1 MRLKSVKLAGFKS
14 YVDPTVIDLP
24 HNVTVV
30 VGPNGCGKS
39 NIVDA
44 IRLGIGESQASH
56 LRGEGLEDVIFDGSD
71 TRARSGQATI
81 ELLFD
86 NQDHKIGGSYANFSE
101 LALRR
106 EIAQDTPSKF
116 YLNGR
121 RCRRRDI
128 RDLFLGSGFGAR
140 SYSVIEQGF
149 VSRIVTAKPEELR
162 VHLEEVAGVSKY
174 RERRRETEKKI
185 DSTRE
190 NLERV
195 KDHATELARQI
206 SYLERQAREAARY
219 SDLREKE
226 RSIRAKLVVL
236 KVQTVEAEID
246 EQEARMEKVSLG
258 VQQEL
263 AKLQSIRTELDTL
276 RVREADCMEQFNS
289 VQGESFEARGVLARI
304 EEENRQRKQHRDET
318 VHARRKATETLSEQQ
333 VALTNQQSQISS
345 LDNELSQIEGERKQA
360 ATQCGVARKKFTE
373 TQNAVET
380 WRPDWDNFLKEFNEK
395 SNELSLQTDQRIRL
409 QQELDEIDHRL
420 EELEELQATSKH
432 ENDNAILTEQ
442 KNELDTELQNTIQRI
457 KVHDDQLEALE
468 QLDVQDEKDRR
479 TLERELSELRER
491 RSAVTALIEQ
501 TLKTDSYTS
510 SEPTTTHHELLAHPR
525 VGELI
530 EVQSGYEKAVEVVLH
545 SFLPAITVDTTAF
558 EKVGLKDL
566 CESDM
571 MLVAPSTDVKTGSR
585 LADVITQGQE
595 YVPELCSDVFVD
607 DDLDAA
613 LARQKLLKPHES
625 TVTKSGI
632 WMGRTWIK
640 FSGSTQERG
649 TLIEHRA
656 ELQELNSL
664 HERKAKEH
672 QEKLQTLSAR
682 TQQRTQIRETDR
694 EQRQLQNE
702 LNSQLADTHAQIER
716 ERLEHYQASVRSA
729 NAQKERES
737 ITVRK
742 SNLDQE
748 ISSQDNYVSKL
759 KVEVANLDKER
770 QVLEVKEQENNDLLA
785 AALEEDRAAQTER
798 HRLDLEYNNLQARI
812 ESYTLNS
819 QLLAN
824 NIDELKLRLQTLDQQ
839 IAADEN
845 SLQKLEVKLA
855 DAVKQSAIVDQR
867 LATVRTDHD
876 GILQQIRE
884 NNVSESQQQLRT
896 EQKQQKLHN
905 FREEHIQL
913 TSKQEYLL
921 TELSGLDV
929 DLADAKTSLDAS
941 DDEESL
947 TRTLNRTQSRIEKL
961 GAVNLAATRDLDTR
975 RAEYETYQSR
985 IEDLELSQDTLEQAM
1000 QKIDKETL
1008 ALFND
1013 VFSRASEMFQTVFA
1027 RLFGGGRAEL
1037 ILTEENP
1044 LTAGV
1049 SMRIQPPGKQIKNR
1063 NQLSDGEK
1071 ALAALAFTFAMFE
1084 LNPSPICIL
1093 DEVDAPLDSIN
1104 ISRFGKLIHSMA
1116 NDVQFLIITHSRG
1129 TMNFAESLIGI
1140 TMQEAGVSRV
1150 VSVDLE

>member
-44 IRLGIGESQASH
+44 IRLGIGESQASQ

-81 ELLFD
+81 ELLFE

-106 EIAQDTPSKF
+106 EISEDTPSKF

-149 VSRIVTAKPEELR
+149 VGRIVTAKPDELR

-185 DSTRE
+185 DLTRE

-226 RSIRAKLVVL
+226 RNIQAKLVVL
-236 KVQTVEAEID
+236 QVQTVEARIE
-246 EQEARMEKVSLG
+246 EQEALMEGISLR

-276 RVREADCMEQFNS
+276 RVREADCMEQFNN
-289 VQGESFEARGVLARI
+289 VQGDSFEARGVLARV

-318 VHARRKATETLSEQQ
+318 VQERHKATETLSEQEI
-333 VALTNQQSQISS
+333 ALTNQQSEISS
-345 LDNELSQIEGERKQA
+345 LQNELARIENDRKQA
-360 ATQCGVARKKFTE
+360 ATQCVDARKRFTD
-373 TQNAVET
+373 TQDAVET
-380 WRPDWDNFLKEFNEK
+380 WRPDWDSFLKEFNEK
-395 SNELSLQTDQRIRL
+395 SNELSLQTDQRTRL
-409 QQELDEIDHRL
+409 QQELDAIDRRL
-420 EELEELQATSKH
+420 VELDELLTTSEHSNDTVPVGEQEKELEGDL
-432 ENDNAILTEQ
+432 LTT
-442 KNELDTELQNTIQRI
+442 LHRI
-457 KVHDDQLEALE
+457 KEHDDELEALE
-468 QLDVQDEKDRR
+468 QLDVRDEKHR
-479 TLERELSELRER
+479 RELDRELGEIRER
-491 RSAVTALIEQ
+491 RSALTALIEQ
-501 TLKTDSYTS
+501 ALQTDSS
-510 SEPTTTHHELLAHPR
+510 ASNEQTTTQQELCTQPR
-525 VGELI
+525 VGESI
-530 EVQSGYEKAVEVVLH
+530 TVKSSYEKAVEVVLS
-545 SFLPAITVDTTAF
+545 SFLPAITVKNLDFETAT
-558 EKVGLKDL
+558 LDDL
-566 CESDM
+566 CGSDM
-571 MLVAPSTDVKTGSR
+571 VLVAPSTDSKTGSR
-585 LADVITQGQE
+585 LADVITHGQE
-595 YVPELCSDVFVD
+595 YVPQLCSDVFVD
-607 DDLDAA
+607 DDLDSA

-640 FSGSTQERG
+640 FNGSAHDSGTV
-649 TLIEHRA
+649 IENRA

-664 HERKAKEH
+664 HERKAQEH
-672 QEKLQTLSAR
+672 EDKLQAISNR
-682 TQQRTQIRETDR
+682 TQQRTQIRESHRDL
-694 EQRQLQNE
+694 RQLQND
-702 LNSQLADTHAQIER
+702 LNSQLADTRAQIER
-716 ERLEHYQASVRSA
+716 EKLEHYQASVRSA
-729 NAQKERES
+729 NAQKEQDS
-737 ITVRK
+737 ITLHK
-742 SNLDQE
+742 ANLEQE
-748 ISSQDNYVSKL
+748 IHSQDNYISKL
-759 KVEVANLDKER
+759 KIETAKLDKQR
-770 QVLEVKEQENNDLLA
+770 QVLEVKEQENNSLLA
-785 AALEEDRAAQTER
+785 AALEEDRAAQAEH

-812 ESYTLNS
+812 ESCTLSNKLRS
-819 QLLAN
+819 N
-824 NIDELKLRLQTLDQQ
+824 NIGELKHRLQTLDQQ
-839 IAADEN
+839 IADDEN
-845 SLQKLEVKLA
+845 VMQELEVQLA
-855 DAVKQSAIVDQR
+855 DAVKQSAVVDQH
-867 LATVRTDHD
+867 LATVRTDRD
-876 GILQQIRE
+876 AILQQIRE
-884 NNVSESQQQLRT
+884 NNVAESQQQLRVD
-896 EQKQQKLHN
+896 QKQQELQN

-929 DLADAKTSLDAS
+929 GLADAKASLDPA
-941 DDEESL
+941 DNEESL
-947 TRTLNRTQSRIEKL
+947 TRVLTRTQSRIEKL

-975 RAEYETYQSR
+975 KAEYETYQSR

-1013 VFSRASEMFQTVFA
+1013 VFARASEMFQRVFA

-1037 ILTEENP
+1037 ILTEEDP

-1093 DEVDAPLDSIN
+1093 DEVDAPLDTNN

>member
-1 MRLKSVKLAGFKS
+1 
-14 YVDPTVIDLP
+14 VIDLP

-44 IRLGIGESQASH
+44 IRLGIGESQASY

-106 EIAQDTPSKF
+106 EFSPATPAQVDLP
-116 YLNGR
+116 GR
-121 RCRRRDI
+121 RGRRRDI
-128 RDLFLGSGFGAR
+128 RDVFLGSGFGAR
-140 SYSVIEQGF
+140 RYSVIEQGF
-149 VSRIVTAKPEELR
+149 VGRIVTAKPEELR
-162 VHLEEVAGVSKY
+162 VHLEEVAGVSTY

-185 DSTRE
+185 DTTRE

-195 KDHATELARQI
+195 KDYATELARQI

-226 RSIRAKLVVL
+226 RSVQAKLVVL
-236 KVQTVEAEID
+236 QVQTVEEQIE
-246 EQEARMEKVSLG
+246 EQETRMEEVALR

-263 AKLQSIRTELDTL
+263 ARLQSIRTELDTL
-276 RVREADCMEQFNS
+276 RVREADCIEQFNT
-289 VQGESFEARGVLARI
+289 VQGESFEARGVLARV
-304 EEENRQRKQHRDET
+304 EEESRQRKQHRDEAIQAKHET
-318 VHARRKATETLSEQQ
+318 AKAQLEQEI
-333 VALTNQQSQISS
+333 VLTNQQSQISN
-345 LDNELSQIEGERKQA
+345 LRKERSQIEND
-360 ATQCGVARKKFTE
+360 RKKAAKQCVTARNRFTD
-373 TQNAVET
+373 TQNEVET

-395 SNELSLQTDQRIRL
+395 SNELSLQTDQRTRL
-409 QQELDEIDHRL
+409 KQELDTIEHRL
-420 EELEELQATSKH
+420 A
-432 ENDNAILTEQ
+432 
-442 KNELDTELQNTIQRI
+442 ELDELLAPKELQNTDTSLVKQEIELERELQSTMHRI
-457 KVHDDQLEALE
+457 KALDEELETLE
-468 QLDVQDEKDRR
+468 QLDAQDEEHRQELND
-479 TLERELSELRER
+479 ELSEIRER
-491 RSAVTALIEQ
+491 RSALSALIDQTLQTDSSVSPEQ
-501 TLKTDSYTS
+501 T
-510 SEPTTTHHELLAHPR
+510 TTYHKLQSQPR
-525 VGELI
+525 VGEVI
-530 EVQSGYEKAVEVVLH
+530 AVQPGYEKAVEVVLNT
-545 SFLPAITVDTTAF
+545 FLPAITVTNIAF
-558 EKVGLKDL
+558 EKEGLNDL
-566 CESDM
+566 CDSDM
-571 MLVAPSTDVKTGSR
+571 VLVAPSSDSKIGSR
-585 LADVITQGQE
+585 IADVITRGQE
-595 YVPELCSDVFVD
+595 YVPELCSNVFVD

-632 WMGRTWIK
+632 WMGKTWIK
-640 FSGSTQERG
+640 FSSNTHDSG
-649 TLIEHRA
+649 TVIEHRA

-664 HERKAKEH
+664 HDHKAQEH
-672 QEKLQTLSAR
+672 HEKLQTISAR
-682 TQQRTQIRETDR
+682 AQQRMQIRESHRDL
-694 EQRQLQNE
+694 RQQQSD
-702 LNSQLADTHAQIER
+702 LNSRLSETRANIEH
-716 ERLEHYQASVRSA
+716 EKLEHYQASVRSA

-737 ITVRK
+737 IAERK

-748 ISSQDNYVSKL
+748 ISSQDSYISKL
-759 KVEVANLDKER
+759 TVETAKLDKER
-770 QVLEVKEQENNDLLA
+770 RVLEVKEQENNHLLS
-785 AALEEDRAAQTER
+785 AALEDDRTAQAEH

-812 ESYTLNS
+812 ESYTLS
-819 QLLAN
+819 SKLLSN
-824 NIDELKLRLQTLDQQ
+824 NIDDLKHRLQTLDQQ
-839 IAADEN
+839 ILDDDKTMKE
-845 SLQKLEVKLA
+845 LEVQLA
-855 DAVKQSAIVDQR
+855 DAVKQSAVIDQR
-867 LATVRTDHD
+867 LATVRSDRD
-876 GILQQIRE
+876 SILQQIRE
-884 NNVSESQQQLRT
+884 NNVAESQQQLLVD
-896 EQKQQKLHN
+896 QIQQELHN

-929 DLADAKTSLDAS
+929 DLADAKASLDPT
-941 DDEESL
+941 DNEESL
-947 TRTLNRTQSRIEKL
+947 TRVLNRTQSRIDKL

-975 RAEYETYQSR
+975 KAEYETYQSR

-1013 VFSRASEMFQTVFA
+1013 VFSRASEMFQKVFA

-1037 ILTEENP
+1037 ILTEDDP

-1049 SMRIQPPGKQIKNR
+1049 SMRVQPPGKQIKNR

-1093 DEVDAPLDSIN
+1093 DEVDAPLDTNN

>member
-44 IRLGIGESQASH
+44 IRLGIGESQASNI
-56 LRGEGLEDVIFDGSD
+56 RGEGLEDVIFDGSD

-106 EIAQDTPSKF
+106 EISQDTPSKF
-116 YLNGR
+116 FLNGR

-149 VSRIVTAKPEELR
+149 VGRIVTAKPEELR
-162 VHLEEVAGVSKY
+162 AHLEEVAGVSKY

-185 DSTRE
+185 ETTRE

-226 RSIRAKLVVL
+226 RSVQAKLVVL
-236 KVQTVEAEID
+236 QVQTVEAQIE
-246 EQEARMEKVSLG
+246 EQEARMEKASLR

-276 RVREADCMEQFNS
+276 RVREADCMEQFNT
-289 VQGESFEARGVLARI
+289 VQGESFEARGVLARV

-318 VHARRKATETLSEQQ
+318 VQASHKTSETLFEQE
-333 VALTNQQSQISS
+333 VALGNQQSQISS
-345 LDNELSQIEGERKQA
+345 LHNELTQIETDRKQA
-360 ATQCGVARKKFTE
+360 ATQCVDARKQFTD
-373 TQNAVET
+373 TQDAVET

-395 SNELSLQTDQRIRL
+395 SNELSLQTDQRTRL
-409 QQELDEIDHRL
+409 QQELDAIDHRIVGL
-420 EELEELQATSKH
+420 EELLTTNEQQNDHLPLAEQ
-432 ENDNAILTEQ
+432 ENE
-442 KNELDTELQNTIQRI
+442 
-457 KVHDDQLEALE
+457 
-468 QLDVQDEKDRR
+468 
-479 TLERELSELRER
+479 LERELQSTLRRIKENDDEFEALEHLDVRDEERRRELELELSEIRER
-491 RSAVTALIEQ
+491 RSALNALIEQ
-501 TLKTDSYTS
+501 TLQTDHPAAH
-510 SEPTTTHHELLAHPR
+510 EQTTTHQELLAQPR
-525 VGELI
+525 VGEVI
-530 EVQSGYEKAVEVVLH
+530 AAQSGYERAVEVVLS
-545 SFLPAITVDTTAF
+545 SFLPAITVNNLDIKTIA
-558 EKVGLKDL
+558 LDDL
-566 CESDM
+566 RESDM
-571 MLVAPSTDVKTGSR
+571 VLVAPSSDLKTGSR
-585 LADVITQGQE
+585 LTDVITQGQE
-595 YVPELCSDVFVD
+595 YVPELCSDVFVE
-607 DDLDAA
+607 DDLDSA
-613 LARQKLLKPHES
+613 LARQKLLKSHES

-632 WMGRTWIK
+632 WMGRNWIK
-640 FSGSTQERG
+640 FSGSTDDCG
-649 TLIEHRA
+649 TVIEQRA

-664 HERKAKEH
+664 HERKAQEH
-672 QEKLQTLSAR
+672 QDKLQALSVR
-682 TQQRTQIRETDR
+682 TQQRTQIRESHRDL
-694 EQRQLQNE
+694 RQLQND
-702 LNSQLADTHAQIER
+702 LNSRLADTRAQIER
-716 ERLEHYQASVRSA
+716 EKLERYQASVRSA
-729 NAQKERES
+729 NAQKERDS
-737 ITVRK
+737 ITEHK
-742 SNLDQE
+742 SNLEQE
-748 ISSQDNYVSKL
+748 INSQDNYISKL
-759 KVEVANLDKER
+759 KVETAKLDKQR
-770 QVLEVKEQENNDLLA
+770 QVLEVREQENNNLLA
-785 AALEEDRAAQTER
+785 AALEEDRAAQAE
-798 HRLDLEYNNLQARI
+798 HYRLELEYNNLQARI
-812 ESYTLNS
+812 ESYTLS
-819 QLLAN
+819 SKLLSS
-824 NIDELKLRLQTLDQQ
+824 NIDELKHRLQTLDQQ
-839 IAADEN
+839 IVDDEN
-845 SLQKLEVKLA
+845 VMQKLEVQLA
-855 DAVKQSAIVDQR
+855 DAVKQSAVVDQR
-867 LATVRTDHD
+867 LATVRADRD
-876 GILQQIRE
+876 AILQQIRE
-884 NNVSESQQQLRT
+884 NNVAESQQQLRVD
-896 EQKQQKLHN
+896 QKQQELHN

-921 TELSGLDV
+921 TDLSGLDV
-929 DLADAKTSLDAS
+929 DLADAKASLDPA
-941 DDEESL
+941 DNEESL
-947 TRTLNRTQSRIEKL
+947 TRVLNRTQTRIEKL

-975 RAEYETYQSR
+975 KAEYETYQSR

-1013 VFSRASEMFQTVFA
+1013 VFSRASEMFQKVFA

-1037 ILTEENP
+1037 ILTEDDP

-1049 SMRIQPPGKQIKNR
+1049 SMRVQPPGKQIKNR

-1093 DEVDAPLDSIN
+1093 DEVDAPLDTNN

>member
-86 NQDHKIGGSYANFSE
+86 NEDHKIGGSYANFSE

-106 EIAQDTPSKF
+106 EISQDTPSKF

-149 VSRIVTAKPEELR
+149 VGRIVTAKPEDLR
-162 VHLEEVAGVSKY
+162 LHLEEVAGVSKY

-185 DSTRE
+185 ETTRE

-226 RSIRAKLVVL
+226 RSVQAKLVVL
-236 KVQTVEAEID
+236 QVQTVEAQIQ
-246 EQEARMEKVSLG
+246 EQEERMEEVSLR

-276 RVREADCMEQFNS
+276 RVREADCVEQFNT
-289 VQGESFEARGVLARI
+289 VQGESFEARGVLARV
-304 EEENRQRKQHRDET
+304 EEENRQRKQHRDEAIQ
-318 VHARRKATETLSEQQ
+318 ARHKAAETQTEQEL
-333 VALTNQQSQISS
+333 ALTNQQSQISS
-345 LDNELSQIEGERKQA
+345 LRDELSRVENDRKQA
-360 ATQCGVARKKFTE
+360 ATQCGKARKKFTD
-373 TQNAVET
+373 TQDEVET

-395 SNELSLQTDQRIRL
+395 SNELSLQTDQRARL
-409 QQELDEIDHRL
+409 QQELEAIDHRL
-420 EELEELQATSKH
+420 AELDEMLATDEHLNDDTPLVEQEKELE
-432 ENDNAILTEQ
+432 
-442 KNELDTELQNTIQRI
+442 TELQTTLLRI
-457 KVHDDQLEALE
+457 EEHDEELEALE
-468 QLDVQDEKDRR
+468 QLDVQDEEHR
-479 TLERELSELRER
+479 RELEGDLSEIRER

-501 TLKTDSYTS
+501 TLQTDSTVS
-510 SEPTTTHHELLAHPR
+510 HEQSMPHHQLQAQPR
-525 VGELI
+525 VGEI
-530 EVQSGYEKAVEVVLH
+530 IAVQPGYEKAVETVLN
-545 SFLPAITVDTTAF
+545 SFLPAITVNSIDF
-558 EKVGLKDL
+558 ETVELDDL
-566 CESDM
+566 SETDM
-571 MLVAPSTDVKTGSR
+571 VLVAPSSDSKTGSR

-595 YVPELCSDVFVD
+595 YVPRLCSDVFVD
-607 DDLDAA
+607 DDLEAA
-613 LARQKLLKPHES
+613 LARQKLLKSHES

-632 WMGRTWIK
+632 WMGKTWIK
-640 FSGSTQERG
+640 FNGSTHEKG
-649 TLIEHRA
+649 TVIEHRA
-656 ELQELNSL
+656 EFQELNAL
-664 HERKAKEH
+664 HERKAQEH
-672 QEKLQTLSAR
+672 QEKLQTISVR
-682 TQQRTQIRETDR
+682 TQQRTQFREALR
-694 EQRQLQNE
+694 ELRQQQGE
-702 LNSQLADTHAQIER
+702 ANSRLAETRAQIER
-716 ERLEHYQASVRSA
+716 KKLEHFQASVRSA
-729 NAQKERES
+729 DARKERDL

-748 ISSQDNYVSKL
+748 INSQDDYISKL
-759 KVEVANLDKER
+759 KVETAKLDKER
-770 QVLEVKEQENNDLLA
+770 QLLETKEQENNSLLA
-785 AALEEDRAAQTER
+785 AALEEDRAAQAEH
-798 HRLDLEYNNLQARI
+798 HRLDLEYNNLNARI

-819 QLLAN
+819 KLLTN
-824 NIDELKLRLQTLDQQ
+824 NIDELKHRLQTLDQQ
-839 IAADEN
+839 ISDDEN
-845 SLQKLEVKLA
+845 AMQKLAVQLA
-855 DAVKQSAIVDQR
+855 DAVKQSAVVDQR
-867 LATVRTDHD
+867 LAAVRADRD
-876 GILQQIRE
+876 AILQQIRE
-884 NNVSESQQQLRT
+884 NNVAESQQQLRVD
-896 EQKQQKLHN
+896 QKQQELRD

-921 TELSGLDV
+921 TELSALDIT
-929 DLADAKTSLDAS
+929 LADAKASLDPV
-941 DDEESL
+941 DNEESL
-947 TRTLNRTQSRIEKL
+947 TRVLNRTQSRIEKL

-975 RAEYETYQSR
+975 KAEYETYQSR

-1013 VFSRASEMFQTVFA
+1013 VFSRASEMFQKVFA

-1037 ILTEENP
+1037 ILTEDDP

-1049 SMRIQPPGKQIKNR
+1049 SMRVQPPGKQIKNR

-1093 DEVDAPLDSIN
+1093 DEVDAPLDTNN

>member
-106 EIAQDTPSKF
+106 EISQDTPSKF

-149 VSRIVTAKPEELR
+149 VGRIVTAKPEELR

-185 DSTRE
+185 DTTRE

-226 RSIRAKLVVL
+226 RSVQAKLVVL
-236 KVQTVEAEID
+236 KVQTVEAQIE
-246 EQEARMEKVSLG
+246 EQEASMQEVSLH

-263 AKLQSIRTELDTL
+263 AKLQSIRTDLDTL
-276 RVREADCMEQFNS
+276 RVREADCMEQFNT
-289 VQGESFEARGVLARI
+289 VQGESFEARGVLARV
-304 EEENRQRKQHRDET
+304 EEENRQRKQHRDEA
-318 VHARRKATETLSEQQ
+318 VQARQKTTETLSEQEI
-333 VALTNQQSQISS
+333 ALTNQSSQIST
-345 LDNELSQIEGERKQA
+345 LHNELSQMEDDRNLV
-360 ATQCGVARKKFTE
+360 ATRCVDARKMFTD
-373 TQNAVET
+373 TQDAVES
-380 WRPDWDNFLKEFNEK
+380 WRPDWENFLKEFNEK
-395 SNELSLQTDQRIRL
+395 SNELSLQTDQRTRL
-409 QQELDEIDHRL
+409 QQELDVIDHRI
-420 EELEELQATSKH
+420 EELDELLATNEN
-432 ENDNAILTEQ
+432 ENDNAQLTEL
-442 KNELDTELQNTIQRI
+442 KNELETELQTTLHRI
-457 KVHDDQLEALE
+457 KIHDDELEALE
-468 QLDVQDEKDRR
+468 QLDVRDEEHRR
-479 TLERELSELRER
+479 TLERELSEIRAR
-491 RSAVTALIEQ
+491 RSALTALIEQ
-501 TLKTDSYTS
+501 TLKTDSTGTN
-510 SEPTTTHHELLAHPR
+510 EQTTHQELFAQPR
-525 VGELI
+525 VGEVI
-530 EVQSGYEKAVEVVLH
+530 AVQSGYEKAVEVVLN
-545 SFLPAITVDTTAF
+545 SFLPAITVNSITF
-558 EKVGLKDL
+558 EKEGLKDL
-566 CESDM
+566 CESDIV
-571 MLVAPSTDVKTGSR
+571 LVAPASDSKTGSR

-595 YVPELCSDVFVD
+595 YVPELCSDVFVEE
-607 DDLDAA
+607 DLDAA

-640 FSGSTQERG
+640 FSGSTHDSG
-649 TLIEHRA
+649 SVIEHRA

-664 HERKAKEH
+664 HERKAQEQ
-672 QEKLQTLSAR
+672 QEKLTTISVR

-694 EQRQLQNE
+694 ELRQLQND
-702 LNSQLADTHAQIER
+702 LNSRLAETRAQIER
-716 ERLEHYQASVRSA
+716 EKLEHYQARVRST
-729 NAQKERES
+729 NAQNERDS
-737 ITVRK
+737 ITLRK
-742 SNLDQE
+742 SNLEQE
-748 ISSQDNYVSKL
+748 ISSQDNYISKL
-759 KVEVANLDKER
+759 KIEAAKLDKER
-770 QVLEVKEQENNDLLA
+770 AVLEVKEQENNDLLS
-785 AALEEDRAAQTER
+785 AALEEDRAAQAEH

-812 ESYTLNS
+812 ESYTLSS

-824 NIDELKLRLQTLDQQ
+824 NIDELKLRLRTLDQQ
-839 IAADEN
+839 IAEDEN
-845 SLQKLEVKLA
+845 TMQKLEVQLA
-855 DAVKQSAIVDQR
+855 DAVKQSAVVDQR
-867 LATVRTDHD
+867 LATVRTDRD
-876 GILQQIRE
+876 AILRQIRDS
-884 NNVSESQQQLRT
+884 NVSESQQQLRT
-896 EQKQQKLHN
+896 DQKQQELQN
-905 FREEHIQL
+905 SREEHIQL
-913 TSKQEYLL
+913 TSKREYLL
-921 TELSGLDV
+921 TELAGLDV
-929 DLADAKTSLDAS
+929 DLADARASLDDS

-947 TRTLNRTQSRIEKL
+947 TRVLNRTQSRIEKL

-975 RAEYETYQSR
+975 KAEYETYQSR

-1013 VFSRASEMFQTVFA
+1013 VFSRASEMFQKVFA

-1037 ILTEENP
+1037 ILTEEDP

-1049 SMRIQPPGKQIKNR
+1049 SMRVQPPGKQIKNR

-1093 DEVDAPLDSIN
+1093 DEVDAPLDTNN